1 MRKKKVIKTPVNN
14 QKQVNLK
21 IAYRDTGYPVFRF
34 DRIDKSGD
42 FAFDTSKENFSHK
55 DFLDKMIAYS
65 NMTWFEIM
73 RQTHDAGKSKHH
85 YLSNPEKLSKQA
97 KMRLKNLALEDMAD
111 SLFSFAFN
119 NILRIVGLVNGDDF
133 HVLWYDVNHE
143 VYPSKKKHT

>member
-1 MRKKKVIKTPVNN
+1 MIQVKKTFLIKIF
-14 QKQVNLK
+14 L
-21 IAYRDTGYPVFRF
+21 I
-34 DRIDKSGD
+34 I
-42 FAFDTSKENFSHK
+42 
-55 DFLDKMIAYS
+55 LDKMIAYS

-119 NILRIVGLVNGDDF
+119 NTLRIIGLVNGDDF
-133 HVLWYDVNHE
+133 HVLWYNANHE